1 MSSTLKKTWSRCFV
15 YLQIEADVDSRS
27 VLEISLPGTPQD
39 EDGAGDPRE
48 QMRADAQLLGRAVA
62 REIMEALIVLSLE
75 HLTQINVL

>member
-1 MSSTLKKTWSRCFV
+1 M
-15 YLQIEADVDSRS
+15 
-27 VLEISLPGTPQD
+27 LEISLPGTPQD